1 MRADVRTLF
10 GFPQIQL
17 IRSDGGASRVDVDFG
32 ADSIREWARVVWEVR
47 METGRRLSP
56 VLDHDQLAA
65 SAGGD
70 VELVRELALLYTT
83 DAAQQLVALGRS
95 VLGESL
101 EDVASYAH
109 ALKGSSAAVGAKE
122 CAECF
127 GRLEAAARSGDRT
140 KVLLLHEAAES
151 AYERAEKELQ
161 QIAA

>member
-1 MRADVRTLF
+1 
-10 GFPQIQL
+10 
-17 IRSDGGASRVDVDFG
+17 
-32 ADSIREWARVVWEVR
+32 
-47 METGRRLSP
+47 MELGRRLSP
-56 VLDHDQLAA
+56 VLDHDQLSA

-83 DAAQQLVALGRS
+83 DAEQQLVVLGRA

-101 EDVASYAH
+101 EDIASCAH

-127 GRLEAAARSGDRT
+127 GRLEAAARGGDRT
-140 KVLLLHEAAES
+140 KVVLLHEAAEA
-151 AYERAEKELQ
+151 AYKRAEAELR